1 MLLSILTINST
12 YNLFSLSE
20 TPRGLN
26 LALSTYK
33 DSTVY
38 YRAGD
43 LLPENLEPT
52 IVNISKANQ
61 ATVIESS
68 SNSNIINGT
77 YQFCTHNNY

>member
-1 MLLSILTINST
+1 MLTILTINST
-12 YNLFSLSE
+12 YNLFSISE
-20 TPRGLN
+20 SPRGLN

-52 IVNISKANQ
+52 FVNISRANQ

-68 SNSNIINGT
+68 SSSNIINGMN
-77 YQFCTHNNY
+77 QFCSHNNY